1 MAMCRRLHEDGLLDE
16 SLFPRKKTLDA
27 FIDELDCSNSGL
39 PKIGTK
45 RSKSYYEIQ
54 SPLELRLMPN
64 YGAQA
69 GSRPLYKIEM
79 KLVQESSYTKIVKQ
93 YSVYN
98 PEAYP
103 RKLGLVIGSPLPTGA
118 MHPFDLFTNS
128 GIEIEIA
135 VLIIIILIIVK
146 CSSWLISI
154 LLYKILKSVRNH
166 VKLLHLYKSRRGF
179 SKGTVLCGGY

>member
-1 MAMCRRLHEDGLLDE
+1 MSILKLSGPPRTSKVKAKRAVCMAMCRRLHEDGLLDE

-79 KLVQESSYTKIVKQ
+79 QLVQESCYTKNVKQ

-128 GIEIEIA
+128 GIEIEVFVIQSC
-135 VLIIIILIIVK
+135 VLK
-146 CSSWLISI
+146 FSS
-154 LLYKILKSVRNH
+154 LLSL
-166 VKLLHLYKSRRGF
+166 F
-179 SKGTVLCGGY
+179 